1 MIKFF
6 RRIRQNMIKENKAI
20 KYVLYAVGEIVL
32 VVIGILIAL
41 QININNEANKKRAT
55 ELNYLKN
62 IKTDL
67 ELSITDLDNVI
78 ATRKGQI
85 SSAKAILGHHN
96 GVPISNY
103 VEFNMQCV
111 GIYSWEKYVLSDNTF
126 QELLNSGNLA
136 LISNA
141 SIKNLLLSLDAK
153 YKAMKNGE
161 EHFRYDTEN
170 LLYKAVYEK
179 LDMDPTVRNFMY
191 HVTNGAEGENVLL
204 NRKNFE
210 KILSSL
216 EHKNG
221 MTMAAVEFARMV
233 SYFEEMK
240 IIASD
245 LVIQID
251 TELSTAD

>member
-6 RRIRQNMIKENKAI
+6 RKIRQSMIRENKVF

-67 ELSITDLDNVI
+67 NLSISDLDEII
-78 ATRKGQI
+78 ATRKNQI
-85 SSAKAILGHHN
+85 ASARTILSHHN
-96 GVPISNY
+96 GVPISNF

-111 GIYSWEKYVLSDNTF
+111 SIYAWEKYVLSDNTF

-136 LISNA
+136 LISNG
-141 SIKNLLLSLDAK
+141 SVKNLLLSLDAK

-179 LDMDPTVRNFMY
+179 LDMDPTVQNFMY
-191 HVTNGAEGENVLL
+191 QVTNREVGENVPLSI
-204 NRKNFE
+204 KNFE
-210 KILSSL
+210 KVLSSL

-221 MTMAAVEFARMV
+221 MTMAALEFGRMV
-233 SYFEEMK
+233 TYFEEMK
-240 IIASD
+240 TIAND
-245 LVIQID
+245 LIKEID
-251 TELSTAD
+251 SELATED